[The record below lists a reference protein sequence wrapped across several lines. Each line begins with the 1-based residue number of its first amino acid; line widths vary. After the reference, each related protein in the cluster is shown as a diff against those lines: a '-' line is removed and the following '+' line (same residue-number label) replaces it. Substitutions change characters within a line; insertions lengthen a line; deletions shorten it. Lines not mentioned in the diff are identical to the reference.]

1 MEARA
6 IARQRRLSE
15 RHLPWVIVTAFGA
28 LLTAV
33 IALVI
38 DQGVF
43 ADYEIFPAILRGYT
57 LSGGVLGVSAAA
69 CCVFTFAYSL
79 RKRSL
84 QEAWVLGKG
93 TLAAWLWAHVYFG
106 VLSIVLAL
114 AHAGYGAVSFQLSTG
129 KLLLLALIGVV
140 GSGVVWRVIYAI
152 VPARAAEK
160 VGNYSVQASAE
171 RAAENLVEIEKLTA
185 GRSQR
190 LRQLTDW
197 VLGQTPGEQELN
209 GAIVSLPP
217 DEQAAFSEVAT
228 LAAARRNALERE
240 RQQKRYLGVLS
251 RMRILHV
258 PFSLALLV
266 LLPLHVIYAY
276 DLPSKAVIPGALG
289 PTALGGYQPSSACS
303 DCHAEIYEE
312 WKASMHAHAM
322 NSPLM
327 IAQTNHVVDRVLGN
341 TATPDPKEICINC
354 HGPVGAMLTR
364 QATLPLEGGQFG
376 NDAFLNEGISCVV
389 CHQWAGTSQTGGGG
403 FVPFQDG
410 YEPGRTYFGPI
421 ADPVGNA
428 FHESAKGAVFAKPE
442 ELCRNC
448 HVVQLDRNGD
458 GRHDRGVDLVLQT
471 LWDEWAALG
480 GGPTC
485 LDCHMPVT
493 ARKRAAE
500 AADIPF
506 QQDREAPDRLVRD
519 HSFVAVDYPLDDAV
533 LRNASKPRR
542 EELLRGAASLSVPP
556 ESVQLVGERLR
567 FKVEVRNTGT
577 GHNMPGGFAFVRQMW
592 LEVSVLDRV
601 GRPLASSGVLASSA
615 DDLCDAS
622 IVDDAASPMRPFL
635 TGCKVSDPQLVN
647 FQQMLVDKVEIALD
661 ANGNALKGPRG
672 ENLLRKAPGAQE
684 AIIQFIEGGPVP
696 RVRPATKQPLAPIP
710 FGDSSNFA
718 YDFPMTGLAPGK
730 LTVRLLFRTVPP
742 YFLRAMN
749 KARPEVGLERYI
761 DAVEITQAG
770 RVDVNLEAAISTGTV
785 AR

>member
-1 MEARA
+1 MQSGT

-15 RHLPWVIVTAFGA
+15 RHLPWLIVTAFGA
-28 LLTAV
+28 LLTAI

-38 DQGVF
+38 DQGVL

-57 LSGGVLGVSAAA
+57 LSGGLLGVSAAI
-69 CCVFTFAYSL
+69 CCIFTFAYSL

-84 QEAWVLGKG
+84 QEAWALGKG

-114 AHAGYGAVSFQLSTG
+114 AHAGYGAFSFQFSTG

-140 GSGVVWRVIYAI
+140 GSGVVWRVIYAV
-152 VPARAAEK
+152 VPTRAAQK

-171 RAAENLVEIEKLTA
+171 RAAENLIEIEKLTA

-190 LRQLTDW
+190 FRQLTDW
-197 VLGQTPGEQELN
+197 VLGQTPGEHELN
-209 GAIVSLPP
+209 AAVFSLPGE
-217 DEQAAFSEVAT
+217 EQPAFSEVAT
-228 LAAARRNALERE
+228 LAAARRNALGRE
-240 RQQKRYLGVLS
+240 RLQKRYLGVLS

-258 PFSLALLV
+258 PCSLALLV

-289 PTALGGYQPSSACS
+289 PTPLGGYQSSSTCG
-303 DCHAEIYEE
+303 DCHADIFKE
-312 WKASMHAHAM
+312 WKSSMHAHAM

-410 YEPGRTYFGPI
+410 YEPGRTYFGPF

-428 FHESAKGAVFAKPE
+428 FHQSDKGAVFAKSE

-471 LWDEWAALG
+471 LWDEWAAIG

-500 AADIPF
+500 AAAIPF
-506 QQDREAPDRLVRD
+506 QQDHEAPERLVRD
-519 HSFVAVDYPLDDAV
+519 HSFVAVDYALDDAE
-533 LRNASKPRR
+533 LRNATKPRR
-542 EELLRGAASLSVPP
+542 EEILHSAASLSVPP
-556 ESVQLVGERLR
+556 ASLQQAGDRLR
-567 FKVEVRNTGT
+567 FKVEVRNSGT
-577 GHNMPGGFAFVRQMW
+577 GHNMPGGFAFVRQLW
-592 LEVSVLDRV
+592 LEVTVLDR
-601 GRPLASSGVLASSA
+601 GGGSIASSGVLASSA

-622 IVDDAASPMRPFL
+622 VVDDAASPMRPFL
-635 TGCKVSDPQLVN
+635 SGCKASDPQLVN
-647 FQQMLVDKVEIALD
+647 FQQMLVDKVEIATD
-661 ANGNALKGPRG
+661 ANGAVLKGPRG
-672 ENLLRKAPGAQE
+672 ENLLRRAPGAQE

-696 RVRPATKQPLAPIP
+696 RVRPATKQPVAPIP
-710 FGDSSNFA
+710 FGESSSFA
-718 YDFPMTGLAPGK
+718 YDFPVAGRAPGK
-730 LTVRLLFRTVPP
+730 VTVRLLFRTVSP
-742 YFLRAMN
+742 YFLRALG

-761 DAVEITQAG
+761 DAVEITEAA
-770 RVDVNLEAAISTGTV
+770 RVDVNVEAPISSGTV